1 MGIFFANSFTKK
13 KNIFRILLLYKTSI
27 ELVKKPACKTNL
39 DENEIVLHSILLF
52 FHLKAVEQK
61 KQWKNQMHGSSIML
75 TQIHLAKIGK
85 QCVYF
90 REDAHCFPQI
100 KGF

>member
-1 MGIFFANSFTKK
+1 MIKKKFFANYRKYKCVIWEYFLPIHLQK

-52 FHLKAVEQK
+52 FHLKAVE
-61 KQWKNQMHGSSIML
+61 
-75 TQIHLAKIGK
+75 
-85 QCVYF
+85 
-90 REDAHCFPQI
+90 
-100 KGF
+100 

>member
-1 MGIFFANSFTKK
+1 MFMIKKISLPITENTSVFYGNIFCQFIYKK

-52 FHLKAVEQK
+52 FHLKAVE
-61 KQWKNQMHGSSIML
+61 
-75 TQIHLAKIGK
+75 
-85 QCVYF
+85 
-90 REDAHCFPQI
+90 
-100 KGF
+100 